1 MSVEVSKNQS
11 PVGDDAIAYVN
22 SFLTKE
28 EKAEVALEVQ
38 LMEEGLHGPQNLNS
52 GIITMQ
58 QMSIQ
63 D

>member
-38 LMEEGLHGPQNLNS
+38 LMEEGLHGPQKPS
-52 GIITMQ
+52 GKGIANE
-58 QMSIQ
+58 S
-63 D
+63 